1 MGIVAVSAGATTAI
15 LSERAP
21 VLTLAPI
28 FTPLCPEIPV
38 DTMARIKL
46 SFTRDSNS
54 LAADIMGGNGNWREL
69 GSQIVQ
75 AYNDAS
81 DDYCYETHQRRMLNC
96 SFEFSEY
103 NSEGDDMIYTYWKPW
118 LTCNNSCPIEDPL
131 FGIDNTDFISRMLQ
145 DFDLN
150 QVSPPSQS
158 FDTFEQPMNVKKRN
172 PNYISVLKYRTK

>member
-1 MGIVAVSAGATTAI
+1 MSIANFIPSFFACEFHVILYIQIATTAAMGIVAVSAGATTAI

-21 VLTLAPI
+21 VLTLAPT

-81 DDYCYETHQRRMLNC
+81 ET
-96 SFEFSEY
+96 Y
-103 NSEGDDMIYTYWKPW
+103 VK
-118 LTCNNSCPIEDPL
+118 L
-131 FGIDNTDFISRMLQ
+131 FVCIFRIQ
-145 DFDLN
+145 
-150 QVSPPSQS
+150 
-158 FDTFEQPMNVKKRN
+158 
-172 PNYISVLKYRTK
+172 